1 MLVASIKEYFKRQE
15 DMSNLTAQAI
25 RKELLFDRKLK
36 EKMAIGDGKQV
47 EFTKARCLYKF

>member
-25 RKELLFDRKLK
+25 RKELLFDRNLK
-36 EKMAIGDGKQV
+36 EKMAIGDGK
-47 EFTKARCLYKF
+47 

>member
-25 RKELLFDRKLK
+25 RKELLFDRNLK
-36 EKMAIGDGKQV
+36 EKMAIGDGKKV